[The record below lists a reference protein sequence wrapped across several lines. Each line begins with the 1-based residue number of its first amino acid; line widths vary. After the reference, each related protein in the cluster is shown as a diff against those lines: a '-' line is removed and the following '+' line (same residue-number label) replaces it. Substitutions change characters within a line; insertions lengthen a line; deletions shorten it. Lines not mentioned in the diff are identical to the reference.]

1 MKKKIW
7 IALIII
13 LFVLFIPI
21 PSGTY
26 KDGGTRVYTALTYK
40 IVKWKRLQGEEGLY
54 EKTRVY
60 PFPLNFKSI
69 GSLWYLEEQNRQG
82 TFFLDQNICL

>member
-26 KDGGTRVYTALTYK
+26 KDGGTRAYTALTYK
-40 IVKWKRLQGEEGLY
+40 IVKWKRLQGEEGIY

-60 PFPLNFKSI
+60 SFPLNFKSI
-69 GSLWYLEEQNRQG
+69 GSLWYLEEQNR
-82 TFFLDQNICL
+82 